1 MVILAISYW
10 LHLLTTVLWLGG
22 LMVVSLIALPA
33 YRRGELADNQW
44 LTLQKSLL
52 PYINGSMALLWVT
65 GFYQMT
71 NNVQYSGFLVI
82 DSTWAWAMLAKHVA
96 VVGMTALSLLM
107 QFQLLP
113 EMERVIVLG
122 RKLADQRAALARRE
136 TRLLRINLLLA
147 TIVLLFT
154 ALATAT

>member
-22 LMVVSLIALPA
+22 LAVVSLIALPA

-44 LTLQKSLL
+44 LALQKMLL
-52 PYINGSMALLWVT
+52 PYINGSMAVLWVT

-71 NNVQYSGFLVI
+71 NNAQYSGFLVL
-82 DSTWAWAMLAKHVA
+82 DSSWAWAILAKHIAIVA
-96 VVGMTALSLLM
+96 MTIISLMM

-113 EMERVIVLG
+113 EIERVTLLG
-122 RKLADQRAALARRE
+122 RKLVDKRAELAQREA
-136 TRLLRINLLLA
+136 RLLRLNLLLA
-147 TIVLLFT
+147 TVVLLFT
-154 ALATAT
+154 AIATAV